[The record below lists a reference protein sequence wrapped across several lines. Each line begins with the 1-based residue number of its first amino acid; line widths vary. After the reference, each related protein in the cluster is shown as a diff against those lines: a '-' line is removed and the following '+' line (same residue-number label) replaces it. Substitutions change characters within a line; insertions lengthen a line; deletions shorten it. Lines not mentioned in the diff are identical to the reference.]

1 MQLISRVFV
10 KARVLW
16 VMLLAALLLSGCVQY
31 DVGVNFDGLHHGE
44 IVQHV
49 KLGEQLTSFSGS
61 TTQEWLNSIERR
73 VRQLQGK
80 VKRVS
85 PQEIIVQIPF
95 TNGAELEEKF
105 NKFFNPTV
113 NKGSQ
118 PASSDVVG
126 LPEIESHLSVKQ
138 NNFLFWVRNRL
149 IYDLDLRSLGVISSK
164 GDLIVSTGPLVDL
177 EFALKTPGGARSVTD
192 AANSIRPVVSET
204 GHQLVWQVQP
214 GELNH
219 IEAVFWLSSP
229 IAFGTLFIV
238 LFVWVG
244 IFLKERMFP
253 EGLIR
258 QKVPALPQG

>member
-10 KARVLW
+10 RMRVLW
-16 VMLLAALLLSGCVQY
+16 VMLLAVLLLSGCVQY
-31 DVGVNFDGLHHGE
+31 DVGVNFAGLHHGE

-61 TTQEWLNSIERR
+61 TTQEWLNSIKSRTQ
-73 VRQLQGK
+73 QLQGK
-80 VKRVS
+80 VKQVS
-85 PQEIIVQIPF
+85 PQELIVQIPF
-95 TNGAELEEKF
+95 ANGAELEEKF

-113 NKGSQ
+113 KKSSQ
-118 PASSDVVG
+118 PTSDDVVD
-126 LPEIESHLSVKQ
+126 LPEIKSHLSVKQ
-138 NNFLFWVRNRL
+138 NNLLFWVRNRL
-149 IYDLDLRSLGVISSK
+149 IYDLDLRSLGVSSSQ

-177 EFALKTPGGARSVTD
+177 EFALKTSGGVRSITD
-192 AANSIRPVVSET
+192 SANAIKPVVSER
-204 GHQLVWQVQP
+204 GHRLVWKVQP

-258 QKVPALPQG
+258 RKSPALPQG